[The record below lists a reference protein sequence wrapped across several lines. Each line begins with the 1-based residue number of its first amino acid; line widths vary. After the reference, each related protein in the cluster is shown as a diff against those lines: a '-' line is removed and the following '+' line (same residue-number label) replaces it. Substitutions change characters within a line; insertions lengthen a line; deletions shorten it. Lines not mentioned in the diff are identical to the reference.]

1 MDDYRDT
8 AIIALMMVLGVCLTV
23 FILKVG
29 APSGE
34 LVERLFP
41 RV

>member
-23 FILKVG
+23 LKVG
-29 APSGE
+29 TPSGG
-34 LVERLFP
+34 LVELLFP